1 MVKRNS
7 SLGVLIS
14 TLVFFFAGL
23 WLILEGKA
31 LFEDQETSKGI
42 FFSTSISG
50 WWLLLSLI
58 HASISYYVC
67 YYSYTNSVDQ
77 IIFGSCVQFIVV
89 IMCI

>member
-31 LFEDQETSKGI
+31 LLEDQETSKGI
-42 FFSTSISG
+42 LVILGGILSIMAAFRFRIQKFFDRWRG
-50 WWLLLSLI
+50 
-58 HASISYYVC
+58 
-67 YYSYTNSVDQ
+67 
-77 IIFGSCVQFIVV
+77 
-89 IMCI
+89 

>member
-31 LFEDQETSKGI
+31 LLEEKEILKGFLVVLGGCLSVLAAFRFRIQKFFENWRD
-42 FFSTSISG
+42 
-50 WWLLLSLI
+50 
-58 HASISYYVC
+58 
-67 YYSYTNSVDQ
+67 
-77 IIFGSCVQFIVV
+77 
-89 IMCI
+89 

>member
-31 LFEDQETSKGI
+31 LLEDQEISKGI
-42 FFSTSISG
+42 LVILGGVMSVMAAFRFKIQKFFD
-50 WWLLLSLI
+50 WWR
-58 HASISYYVC
+58 
-67 YYSYTNSVDQ
+67 
-77 IIFGSCVQFIVV
+77 G
-89 IMCI
+89 

>member
-31 LFEDQETSKGI
+31 LLESTETLKGI
-42 FFSTSISG
+42 LVILG
-50 WWLLLSLI
+50 GCLSVLAAFRFKI
-58 HASISYYVC
+58 QKLFDSWR
-67 YYSYTNSVDQ
+67 D
-77 IIFGSCVQFIVV
+77 
-89 IMCI
+89 

>member
-31 LFEDQETSKGI
+31 LLEDQETSKGI
-42 FFSTSISG
+42 LVILGGIMAIMAAFRFRIQKFFDRWRG
-50 WWLLLSLI
+50 
-58 HASISYYVC
+58 
-67 YYSYTNSVDQ
+67 
-77 IIFGSCVQFIVV
+77 
-89 IMCI
+89 

>member
-31 LFEDQETSKGI
+31 LLENQETLRGMLVILGGFMSIMAAFRFRIQK
-42 FFSTSISG
+42 FFEKWRG
-50 WWLLLSLI
+50 
-58 HASISYYVC
+58 
-67 YYSYTNSVDQ
+67 
-77 IIFGSCVQFIVV
+77 
-89 IMCI
+89 

>member
-31 LFEDQETSKGI
+31 LLESTEILKGI
-42 FFSTSISG
+42 LVILGGCLSVLAAFRFKIQKFFEN
-50 WWLLLSLI
+50 WR
-58 HASISYYVC
+58 
-67 YYSYTNSVDQ
+67 N
-77 IIFGSCVQFIVV
+77 
-89 IMCI
+89 

>member
-31 LFEDQETSKGI
+31 LLEDQETSKGI
-42 FFSTSISG
+42 FVILGGIMSIMAAFRFRIQKFFDRWRG
-50 WWLLLSLI
+50 
-58 HASISYYVC
+58 
-67 YYSYTNSVDQ
+67 
-77 IIFGSCVQFIVV
+77 
-89 IMCI
+89 

>member
-31 LFEDQETSKGI
+31 LLESQEILKGTLVI
-42 FFSTSISG
+42 LGGLMSIIAAFRFKIQKFWQLFSFKVRS
-50 WWLLLSLI
+50 
-58 HASISYYVC
+58 
-67 YYSYTNSVDQ
+67 
-77 IIFGSCVQFIVV
+77 
-89 IMCI
+89 

>member
-31 LFEDQETSKGI
+31 LLEDQETSKGI
-42 FFSTSISG
+42 LVILGGIMSIMAAFRFRIQKFFDRWRG
-50 WWLLLSLI
+50 
-58 HASISYYVC
+58 
-67 YYSYTNSVDQ
+67 
-77 IIFGSCVQFIVV
+77 
-89 IMCI
+89 

>member
-31 LFEDQETSKGI
+31 LVENAETFKGI
-42 FFSTSISG
+42 LVILGGCLSVLAAFRFRIQTFFDS
-50 WWLLLSLI
+50 WR
-58 HASISYYVC
+58 
-67 YYSYTNSVDQ
+67 D
-77 IIFGSCVQFIVV
+77 
-89 IMCI
+89 

>member
-31 LFEDQETSKGI
+31 LLEDQETSKGI
-42 FFSTSISG
+42 LVILGGIMSIMAAFRFRIQKVFDRWRG
-50 WWLLLSLI
+50 
-58 HASISYYVC
+58 
-67 YYSYTNSVDQ
+67 
-77 IIFGSCVQFIVV
+77 
-89 IMCI
+89 